1 MARNLPISERQTRA
15 ATQRKTP
22 TRTSRK
28 AAATP
33 KRDAARSKRAILDA
47 SLIEFSTYGHAGARI
62 DMIAERAGVSKPLIY
77 SYFGDKDQLYA
88 AALREAY
95 VQIRQG
101 ERDLHLDHKDPETA
115 IRDLVDFTLRH
126 FQQKPWFISMLNT
139 ENLRGGETIRQIK
152 DVGDIQSHLMDE
164 LGSLIDRGVAMGV
177 FRPGIAPT
185 DLYIT
190 IASLCYF
197 PISNMH
203 TLRAVF
209 NAPIDED
216 WLAKRSADIGEMV
229 IRFLRPDP
237 ATKPLPRDDL
247 HPSRGANS

>member
-1 MARNLPISERQTRA
+1 MAKNLPISGRQTRA
-15 ATQRKTP
+15 AS
-22 TRTSRK
+22 SRK
-28 AAATP
+28 SSVRTARKPAQSQ

-95 VQIRQG
+95 VQIREG
-101 ERDLHLDHKDPETA
+101 ERDLDLDHKDPETA

-126 FQQKPWFISMLNT
+126 FMQKPWFISMLNT

-152 DVGDIQSHLMDE
+152 DVADIQSPLTDE
-164 LGSLIDRGVAMGV
+164 LRSLLDRGVAMGV

-185 DLYIT
+185 DLYIS

-209 NAPIDED
+209 HAPIDD
-216 WLAKRSADIGEMV
+216 AWLDQRSDDIGEMV

-237 ATKPLPRDDL
+237 KD
-247 HPSRGANS
+247 